1 MFTKGNKMLLGIGD
15 YEPPE
20 IDLDILFYCDEC
32 SDEIYEGETYYEIY
46 GGHFCERCI
55 EEARK

>member
-1 MFTKGNKMLLGIGD
+1 MLPGTGD

-20 IDLDILFYCDEC
+20 IDLDILYYCDEC
-32 SDEIYEGETYYEIY
+32 SDEIYDGETYYEIY